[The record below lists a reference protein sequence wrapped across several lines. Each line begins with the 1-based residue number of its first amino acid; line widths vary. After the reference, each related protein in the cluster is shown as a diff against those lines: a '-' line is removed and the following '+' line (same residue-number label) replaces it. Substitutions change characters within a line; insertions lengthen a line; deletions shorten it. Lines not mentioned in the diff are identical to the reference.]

1 MWPEECGPALV
12 KLTPGRTMATEA
24 LLTAESS
31 VLTSSSCGERTGRRH
46 RASANVTWVR
56 MSDLM
61 SSGMMKGKAC
71 GFGCKG

>member
-1 MWPEECGPALV
+1 MWPEACGRASV
-12 KLTPGRTMATEA
+12 KLTLERMMAKEA
-24 LLTAESS
+24 RSTAESS

-46 RASANVTWVR
+46 RASANVTWAG

-61 SSGMMKGKAC
+61 SSGMMKGKAS